1 MSSEAARRGIRV
13 EPAIVGSAAL
23 VILLADQVSK
33 AAVSSAIPIGD
44 RVRLLGDFVQLWNAQ
59 NHGAAFSLFQGGT
72 LLFLIVSMLAFGL
85 IGYLY
90 RSWQGGPLWL
100 YATLGV
106 ALGGILG
113 NLIDRLRYGYVTDF
127 ISVGFGEVRW
137 PTFNVADASI
147 VIGVGLIALRLFL
160 TDPSRRGATS

>member
-1 MSSEAARRGIRV
+1 VAKRGIRV
-13 EPAIVGSAAL
+13 EPAIVGATAL
-23 VILLADQVSK
+23 LILLADQASK
-33 AAVSSAIPIGD
+33 AAISSAIPLNG
-44 RVRLLGDFVQLWNAQ
+44 RVGVIGDFVQLWNAQ

-72 LLFLIVSMLAFGL
+72 LIFLVVSVLAFGL

-100 YATLGV
+100 YAVLGV

-113 NLIDRLRYGYVTDF
+113 NLIDRLRFGYVTDF
-127 ISVGFGEVRW
+127 ISVGIGEVRW

-160 TDPSRRGATS
+160 TDPSRGGAAG

>member
-1 MSSEAARRGIRV
+1 M
-13 EPAIVGSAAL
+13 GSAAL
-23 VILLADQVSK
+23 VILLADQASK
-33 AAVSSAIPIGD
+33 AAVSSTIAIGD
-44 RVRLLGDFVQLWNAQ
+44 RVRLMGDFVQLWNAQ

-72 LLFLIVSMLAFGL
+72 LIFLVVSVLAFGL

-90 RSWQGGPLWL
+90 RSWQGGSLWL
-100 YATLGV
+100 YAVLGV

-113 NLIDRLRYGYVTDF
+113 NLIDRLRFGYVTDF
-127 ISVGFGEVRW
+127 ISVGIGEVRW

-160 TDPSRRGATS
+160 TDPSRGGAAA